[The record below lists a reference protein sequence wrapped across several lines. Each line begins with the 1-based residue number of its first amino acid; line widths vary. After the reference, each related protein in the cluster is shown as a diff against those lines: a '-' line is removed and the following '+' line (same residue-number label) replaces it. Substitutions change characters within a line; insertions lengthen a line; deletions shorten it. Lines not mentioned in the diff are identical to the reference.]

1 MKGII
6 LAGGAG
12 TRLYPITKVVSKQLL
27 PVYNK
32 PMIYYPLSMLMLSG
46 IRDVLIIST
55 PQDILNYENLLGDGK
70 SLGISIKYKI
80 QKAPNGLAEA
90 FIIGED
96 FIGND
101 DVCLILGDNIFYG
114 KSIPTLLKRVSSQ
127 LSQNKSSIIFGYAV
141 NDPQRY
147 GVVEFDEKFNVVSI
161 EEKPEVPKSNYAVV
175 GLYFYKNEVVD
186 LAKQIKP
193 SKRGEL
199 EITSLNLEFLNQN
212 KLEVNILDSVFW
224 LDTGTHEA
232 LVEAS
237 NFIRTIENREDRQI
251 SCLEEIAYKYNYIDK
266 GQLQSIIDSNHY
278 NSDYLKKIINS

>member
-114 KSIPTLLKRVSSQ
+114 KSIPRLLKRASSQ
-127 LSQNKSSIIFGYAV
+127 LSENKSSIIFGYAV

-147 GVVEFDEKFNVVSI
+147 GVVEFDEKFNVASI
-161 EEKPEVPKSNYAVV
+161 EEKPKVPKSNYAVV

-266 GQLQSIIDSNHY
+266 EQLQSIIDLNHY
-278 NSDYLKKIINS
+278 NSDYLKKVINF

>member
-6 LAGGAG
+6 LAGGSG

-46 IRDVLIIST
+46 IRDILIIST
-55 PQDILNYENLLGDGK
+55 PQDISNYENLLGDGRG
-70 SLGISIKYKI
+70 LGISIQYKI

-90 FIIGED
+90 FVIGED

-114 KSIPTLLKRVSSQ
+114 KSIPKLLKKVSAQ
-127 LSQNKSSIIFGYAV
+127 LSENKSSIIFGYSV

-147 GVVEFDEKFNVVSI
+147 GVVEFDEKFNVASI
-161 EEKPEVPKSNYAVV
+161 EEKPEIPKSNYAVV
-175 GLYFYKNEVVD
+175 GLYFYKNEVVN
-186 LAKQIKP
+186 LAKKIKP

-199 EITSLNLEFLNQN
+199 EITSLNLEFLKQK

-266 GQLQSIIDSNHY
+266 EQLQSIIDSSHY

>member
-46 IRDVLIIST
+46 IRDILIIST

-70 SLGISIKYKI
+70 ALGISLQYKI
-80 QKAPNGLAEA
+80 QKVPNGLAEA

-96 FIGND
+96 FIGSD

-114 KSIPTLLKRVSSQ
+114 KSIPRLLKKVSAQ
-127 LSQNKSSIIFGYAV
+127 LSKNKSSIIFGYSV

-147 GVVEFDEKFNVVSI
+147 GVVEFDEKFNVLSI
-161 EEKPEVPKSNYAVV
+161 EEKPEMPKSNYAVA

-186 LAKQIKP
+186 LAKKIRP

-199 EITSLNLEFLNQN
+199 EITSLNLEFLKQK

-266 GQLQSIIDSNHY
+266 EQLQSIIDSNHY
-278 NSDYLKKIINS
+278 NSDYLKKIIKS